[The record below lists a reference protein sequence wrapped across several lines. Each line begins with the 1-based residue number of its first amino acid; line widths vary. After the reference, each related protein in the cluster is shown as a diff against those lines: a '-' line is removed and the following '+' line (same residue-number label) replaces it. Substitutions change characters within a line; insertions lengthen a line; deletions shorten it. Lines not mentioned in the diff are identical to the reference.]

1 MATDLRLKLGPAD
14 AGLELS
20 REEFALAD
28 FAEPYRYERAGGR
41 LTVMTPAGHGHQR
54 PRSRML
60 SELYLYAA
68 ACPDI
73 VEQVDAEAWFQTDP
87 VTDRIADIGVYLR
100 TSSALGHGTD
110 RVPELVVEIVS
121 PGTENRQRDYIEK
134 RAEYRAAGVRE
145 YLIVDPEQRQVAV
158 IRWDAGSE
166 QETRLGRDDE
176 HSTPLLPGLVI
187 ALQQVLGE
195 G

>member
-28 FAEPYRYERAGGR
+28 FAEPYRYERVKGR
-41 LTVMTPAGHGHQR
+41 LEVMSPAGRLHQR
-54 PRSRML
+54 LLFLLGFAFGTYRQRQK
-60 SELYLYAA
+60 ELIE
-68 ACPDI
+68 DI
-73 VEQVDAEAWFQTDP
+73 VQEAWFYIHSETE
-87 VTDRIADIGVYLR
+87 RIADLGVYLR
-100 TSSALGHGTD
+100 ETEHRGQGPD

-145 YLIVDPEQRQVAV
+145 YLIVDPEQQQVTV

-166 QETRLGRDDE
+166 QETRLGRDDDY
-176 HSTPLLPGLVI
+176 STPLLPGLVI
-187 ALQQVLGE
+187 PLATILC
-195 G
+195 

>member
-20 REEFALAD
+20 REEFAQAD

-41 LTVMTPAGHGHQR
+41 LTVMTPAGFGHQR
-54 PRSRML
+54 PQAQLIRLLGNYREDHP
-60 SELYLYAA
+60 EL
-68 ACPDI
+68 
-73 VEQVDAEAWFQTDP
+73 VDAVITEAWFHVD
-87 VTDRIADIGVYLR
+87 VLTDRIADLGLYLR

-145 YLIVDPEQRQVAV
+145 YLIVDPEQQQVTV

-166 QETRLGRDDE
+166 QETRLGRDDDY
-176 HSTPLLPGLVI
+176 STPLLPGLVI
-187 ALQQVLGE
+187 PLATILC
-195 G
+195 